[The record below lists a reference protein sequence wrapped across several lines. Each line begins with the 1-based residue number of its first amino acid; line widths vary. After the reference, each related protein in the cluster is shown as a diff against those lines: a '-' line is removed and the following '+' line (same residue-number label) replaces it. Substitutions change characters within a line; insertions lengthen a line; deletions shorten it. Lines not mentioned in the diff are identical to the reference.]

1 MLCLQ
6 LFFTVVAKAA
16 RLQPLGHVDVAERM
30 FEELLGTIVG
40 LVNHITHLLSPRRLS
55 QLLGAVDKLSTCR
68 LELAHL
74 LL

>member
-1 MLCLQ
+1 MLGLQ

-16 RLQPLGHVDVAERM
+16 RLKPLGLVDVAEGM
-30 FEELLGTIVG
+30 FEELLGAIVC
-40 LVNHITHLLSPRRLS
+40 LVNHITHLLSPRRLGE
-55 QLLGAVDKLSTCR
+55 LLGTADQLSTCR